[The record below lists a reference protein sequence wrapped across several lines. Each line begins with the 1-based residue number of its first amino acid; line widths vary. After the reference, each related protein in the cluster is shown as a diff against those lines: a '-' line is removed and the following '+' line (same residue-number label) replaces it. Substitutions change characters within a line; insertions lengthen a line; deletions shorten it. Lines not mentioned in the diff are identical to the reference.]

1 MLRKVPEAVEN
12 DGVTACCASGGGRGG
27 GGGGSG
33 FERALGIYCRVFRLI
48 GAVIRAMSPG
58 KISLELSA

>member
-1 MLRKVPEAVEN
+1 MLRKVPKAVDN
-12 DGVTACCASGGGRGG
+12 DRVTACYASGGGRG

-48 GAVIRAMSPG
+48 GAVIRVMSPG
-58 KISLELSA
+58 KKSLELSA